1 MDYSADFLKC
11 SWWRIFNEMEKCML
25 YNIKNKKHDIK
36 YCVYIACFQA
46 FKINAFINDKT
57 KI

>member
-1 MDYSADFLKC
+1 
-11 SWWRIFNEMEKCML
+11 MEKCML

-46 FKINAFINDKT
+46 FKINAFINDKS